1 MLLNLTFTLLIF
13 WTSVISTVRAH
24 GYVQNI
30 TIGGQF
36 YQGFHPF
43 EDLWA
48 SPVPQTVVRK
58 VQDDGPITYNAPEL
72 TCNKNGQQGNGLS
85 ATVAAGQD
93 VTWVMN
99 RWPDDH
105 HGPVQVY
112 MANCDGD
119 CNTFDGTGAVWFKLS
134 SQGLV
139 DATQFVWASDRLI
152 QAGNSWTQTIPSNIQ
167 AGNYLLRLELLA
179 LHSAGA
185 PQFYPSCTQLTVT
198 GGGEGGPSPD
208 ELVSIPGVY
217 GEGDPAIF
225 GDIWSQPQS
234 WPQVGPNV
242 AAFVSGGSSNP
253 APVPSAPAPS
263 SSVAVTTSASD
274 PVPTVSSDPV
284 PTFTSDPVPTSDADP
299 ATTTTT
305 KGTRPTTT
313 RGVSP
318 TSTEGTSPMGTKGLG
333 RTCRVRKVGIVK
345 KSSYLAK
352 RYSIRPAG
360 KRWWF

>member
-1 MLLNLTFTLLIF
+1 MGRYKSI
-13 WTSVISTVRAH
+13 WPVTSSLFIYLFSKRGIDARA
-24 GYVQNI
+24 
-30 TIGGQF
+30 TT
-36 YQGFHPF
+36 
-43 EDLWA
+43 D
-48 SPVPQTVVRK
+48 
-58 VQDDGPITYNAPEL
+58 
-72 TCNKNGQQGNGLS
+72 CN
-85 ATVAAGQD
+85 
-93 VTWVMN
+93 
-99 RWPDDH
+99 
-105 HGPVQVY
+105 
-112 MANCDGD
+112 GD
-119 CNTFDGTGAVWFKLS
+119 CNTFSGTGAVWFKLS

-139 DATQFVWASDRLI
+139 DATQFVWASDKLI

-167 AGNYLLRLELLA
+167 AGNYLLRLELVA

-253 APVPSAPAPS
+253 APVPAPS

-284 PTFTSDPVPTSDADP
+284 PTSTSDPVPTSDADP

-305 KGTRPTTT
+305 RGVKPTTT
-313 RGVSP
+313 RGASP
-318 TSTEGTSPMGTKGLG
+318 TTTEGASPTTGLG

>member
-1 MLLNLTFTLLIF
+1 MMMLKLTFTLLIF
-13 WTSVISTVRAH
+13 WAGIISTVRAH

-112 MANCDGD
+112 MANCNGD
-119 CNTFDGTGAVWFKLS
+119 CDTFSGTGAVWFKLS

-139 DATQFVWASDRLI
+139 DATQFVWATDKLI

-185 PQFYPSCTQLTVT
+185 PQFYPSCTQVTVT
-198 GGGEGGPSPD
+198 GGGEGGPGLG

-217 GEGDPAIF
+217 GMGDPAIF

-253 APVPSAPAPS
+253 APVPSAPS

-284 PTFTSDPVPTSDADP
+284 PTSTSDPVPTSGADP

-305 KGTRPTTT
+305 TRGVRPTTT
-313 RGVSP
+313 K
-318 TSTEGTSPMGTKGLG
+318 GTSPTTTEEAKGAG